1 MSILNDYDN
10 MIKLI
15 GYGKGFLTLI
25 INSNNNN
32 NDYSYRQIV
41 YYQILEYS
49 SIDKLKD

>member
-10 MIKLI
+10 IIKLFW
-15 GYGKGFLTLI
+15 YGKGFLTPI

-32 NDYSYRQIV
+32 DYSDRQLV